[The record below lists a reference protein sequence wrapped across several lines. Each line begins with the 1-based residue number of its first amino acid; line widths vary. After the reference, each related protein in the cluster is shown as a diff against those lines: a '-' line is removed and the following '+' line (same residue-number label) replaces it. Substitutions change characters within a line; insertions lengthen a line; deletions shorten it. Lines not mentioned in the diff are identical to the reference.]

1 VGPFRDV
8 AGVETV
14 DVTVA
19 VDATVTVD
27 VFVWGVVVVEE
38 LFITVGIAGDALPQP
53 LSKSRKMMLV
63 RVTR

>member
-8 AGVETV
+8 AGVVTV
-14 DVTVA
+14 GVTVA

-27 VFVWGVVVVEE
+27 VFVWGVVVAEE
-38 LFITVGIAGDALPQP
+38 LFVTVGIAGDVLPQP

-63 RVTR
+63 RITR